1 MAPWFPEMMTPPPP
15 ALQLPELL
23 SITPPRC
30 DHHQTSG
37 TENPS
42 HQPSEM
48 LDLLCCCWTPWWQE
62 QKLSCHLQHFT
73 ALSGTMPSV
82 LHPLHG
88 VFVAVTD
95 PCGGACSWGRR
106 CCSATG
112 VTSRC
117 QRGGDHGGA
126 LPLPHSSSQGSG
138 TPGTCQWRGWS
149 PRWDEL
155 RVWGPWWH

>member
-1 MAPWFPEMMTPPPP
+1 MAPWFPEMMTRPPP

-88 VFVAVTD
+88 SLWLSLTPVEVPAVEDKGCTTGE
-95 PCGGACSWGRR
+95 PGLGPLHHPRWQESL
-106 CCSATG
+106 G
-112 VTSRC
+112 VT
-117 QRGGDHGGA
+117 HPWLA
-126 LPLPHSSSQGSG
+126 LPNLPLP
-138 TPGTCQWRGWS
+138 
-149 PRWDEL
+149 
-155 RVWGPWWH
+155 GPA